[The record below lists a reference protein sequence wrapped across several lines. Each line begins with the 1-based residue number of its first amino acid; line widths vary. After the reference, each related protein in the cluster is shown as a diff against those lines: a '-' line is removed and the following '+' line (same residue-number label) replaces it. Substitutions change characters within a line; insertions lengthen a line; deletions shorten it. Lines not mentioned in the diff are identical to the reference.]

1 MASKWSDDRFLD
13 GLRRQGD
20 PAADQAVARLIAEHG
35 VKAVNSVFKTLSSGD
50 DPIPADAPAPFLEFV
65 AATGQLPPGVDQA
78 RLNRAGKIFLEHAPT
93 ATIVLLA
100 SSLPR
105 GYAAPCLCE
114 ILSISRD
121 LQKHPY
127 DRLMGVVQLLI
138 NISNPDAFTHQGR
151 AVVTAQKLRLLHAGV
166 RTLVPRFRPGYR
178 EKFGLPVNHEDML
191 ATLMAFSYLVI
202 DGLRRLKVGL
212 TDEQAEDYYYLWRVY
227 ALLMGIHPEGRPED
241 DSLIPAT
248 VAEAG
253 EFYASYARRHDTG
266 PLENPAGVLLNR
278 DNLEMMEDLI
288 PKWLRLLG
296 FRYAPQICMTELLT
310 PQELARI
317 GVRPLAGH
325 WVRKALLSV
334 ILRITQGLFDVI
346 PFSSRLASVMFQGM
360 VDVDR
365 GGAVTFTIP
374 VTMRQLR
381 GSELC

>member
-20 PAADQAVARLIAEHG
+20 PAADQAVARLIAEG
-35 VKAVNSVFKTLSSGD
+35 GPTAVDSVFWTLSSGD
-50 DPIPADAPAPFLEFV
+50 DPIPEDAPAPFREFV
-65 AATGQLPPGVDQA
+65 AATGQLPPGVDPA
-78 RLNRAGKIFLEHAPT
+78 RLNRAGKIFLEYAST

-100 SSLPR
+100 GSLPR
-105 GYAAPCLCE
+105 GYGARCLCE

-121 LQKHPY
+121 LQNHPY
-127 DRLMGVVQLLI
+127 DLLMGMAQLLI

-151 AVVTAQKLRLLHAGV
+151 AVATARKLRLFHAGV

-178 EKFGLPVNHEDML
+178 ERFGVPVNHEDML

-212 TDEQAEDYYYLWRVY
+212 TDEQAEDFYYLWRVY
-227 ALLMGIHPEGRPED
+227 AQLMGIHPEGRPED

-248 VAEAG
+248 VAEAA
-253 EFYASYARRHDTG
+253 EFYASYVRRQNTG
-266 PLENPAGVLLNR
+266 PLDNPYGVALTR
-278 DNLEMMEDLI
+278 DNLALMEDLI
-288 PKWLRLLG
+288 PKGLPALG

-317 GVRPLAGH
+317 GVCPSTNQRVVKG
-325 WVRKALLSV
+325 VLSV
-334 ILRITQGLFDVI
+334 ILRVAQGLMDAV
-346 PFSSRLASVMFQGM
+346 PFSSRLAIVIFQGM
-360 VDVDR
+360 VGVDR

-374 VTMRQLR
+374 IAMRQLR
-381 GSELC
+381 GSELY